1 MKNLIITL
9 TLLLTH
15 FLSYSQQQFY
25 TPVDVYV
32 INQGGCPYA
41 LTDTYNSP
49 AGAGNMTLTSIDS
62 MGFQNVHH
70 YVINDT
76 VYPITLTVCLY
87 VGATQAPFPP
97 QTPQCI
103 TQVLNSGVAL
113 TLVADCSI
121 LGIESLTN
129 KTDKN
134 IIKVTD
140 LSGRECQIERGKY
153 LIIYY
158 TDGTFDKVYI
168 ND

>member
-1 MKNLIITL
+1 MKNL
-9 TLLLTH
+9 LLSLIFGLISLMT
-15 FLSYSQQQFY
+15 FSQ
-25 TPVDVYV
+25 TPVNVFV
-32 INQGGCPYA
+32 LNQGGCPYA
-41 LTDTYNSP
+41 LTDTYVSP
-49 AGAGNMTLTSIDS
+49 AGAGNMTLNYIDS

-121 LGIESLTN
+121 LDINEITRLN
-129 KTDKN
+129 KQVV
-134 IIKVTD
+134 KVVD
-140 LSGRECQIERGKY
+140 LMGRETSIVSNQP
-153 LIIYY
+153 LIYVY
-158 TDGTFDKVYI
+158 SDGSKEIRYI
-168 ND
+168 NE

>member
-1 MKNLIITL
+1 MKNL
-9 TLLLTH
+9 LLSLI
-15 FLSYSQQQFY
+15 FGLLSFMTFSQ
-25 TPVDVYV
+25 TPVNVYV

-41 LTDTYNSP
+41 LTDTYVSP

-121 LGIESLTN
+121 LDINELTGNSKQLISVVDLMGRDTKVQPN
-129 KTDKN
+129 KLLVYTYSDGSKE
-134 IIKVTD
+134 IK
-140 LSGRECQIERGKY
+140 
-153 LIIYY
+153 
-158 TDGTFDKVYI
+158 YI
-168 ND
+168 NE

>member
-1 MKNLIITL
+1 MKNL
-9 TLLLTH
+9 LLT
-15 FLSYSQQQFY
+15 FIFGLISLMTFSQ
-25 TPVDVYV
+25 TPVNVFV
-32 INQGGCPYA
+32 LNQGGCPYA
-41 LTDTYNSP
+41 LTDTYVSP
-49 AGAGNMTLTSIDS
+49 AGAGNMTLNYIDS

-121 LGIESLTN
+121 LDINEIIPLN
-129 KTDKN
+129 KQVV
-134 IIKVTD
+134 KVVD
-140 LSGRECQIERGKY
+140 LMGRETSIMLNQS
-153 LIIYY
+153 LIYIYN
-158 TDGTFDKVYI
+158 DGTTDRVYI
-168 ND
+168 KE

>member
-1 MKNLIITL
+1 MKNL
-9 TLLLTH
+9 LLSFIFGL
-15 FLSYSQQQFY
+15 LSFMTFSQ
-25 TPVDVYV
+25 TPVNVFV
-32 INQGGCPYA
+32 LNQGGCPYA
-41 LTDTYNSP
+41 LTDTYVSP
-49 AGAGNMTLTSIDS
+49 AGAGNMTLNYIDS

-121 LGIESLTN
+121 LDINEITPV
-129 KTDKN
+129 KKQVV
-134 IIKVTD
+134 KVVD
-140 LSGRECQIERGKY
+140 LMGRETSIVSKQP
-153 LIIYY
+153 LIYVY
-158 TDGTFDKVYI
+158 SDGSKEIRYI
-168 ND
+168 NE

>member
-1 MKNLIITL
+1 MKNL
-9 TLLLTH
+9 LLT
-15 FLSYSQQQFY
+15 FIFGLISLMTFSQ
-25 TPVDVYV
+25 TPVNVFV
-32 INQGGCPYA
+32 LNQGGCPYA
-41 LTDTYNSP
+41 LTDTYVSP
-49 AGAGNMTLTSIDS
+49 AGAGNMTLNYIDS

-121 LGIESLTN
+121 LDINEITRLN
-129 KTDKN
+129 KQVV
-134 IIKVTD
+134 KVVD
-140 LSGRECQIERGKY
+140 LMGRETSIVFNQP
-153 LIIYY
+153 LIYVY
-158 TDGTFDKVYI
+158 SDGSKEIRYI
-168 ND
+168 NE

>member
-1 MKNLIITL
+1 MKNL
-9 TLLLTH
+9 LLSLI
-15 FLSYSQQQFY
+15 FGLLSYMTFSQ

-41 LTDTYNSP
+41 LTDTYVSL

-103 TQVLNSGVAL
+103 TQVLNSGAAL

-121 LGIESLTN
+121 LDINEHTPVN
-129 KTDKN
+129 KQVV
-134 IIKVTD
+134 KVVD
-140 LSGRECQIERGKY
+140 LMGRETTIMFNQPM
-153 LIIYY
+153 IYVY
-158 TDGTFDKVYI
+158 SDGSQEIRYI
-168 ND
+168 KE

>member
-1 MKNLIITL
+1 MKNL
-9 TLLLTH
+9 LLSLI
-15 FLSYSQQQFY
+15 FGLLSFMTFSQ
-25 TPVDVYV
+25 TPVNVYV

-41 LTDTYNSP
+41 LTDTYVSP

-70 YVINDT
+70 YIINDT

-121 LGIESLTN
+121 LDINEITPV
-129 KTDKN
+129 KKQ
-134 IIKVTD
+134 IVKVVD
-140 LSGRECQIERGKY
+140 LMGRETSIVSNQP
-153 LIIYY
+153 LIYVY
-158 TDGTFDKVYI
+158 SDGTTERVYVEK
-168 ND
+168 

>member
-1 MKNLIITL
+1 MKNL
-9 TLLLTH
+9 LLT
-15 FLSYSQQQFY
+15 FIFGLISLMTFSQ
-25 TPVDVYV
+25 TPVNVFV
-32 INQGGCPYA
+32 LNQGGCPYA
-41 LTDTYNSP
+41 LTDTYVSP
-49 AGAGNMTLTSIDS
+49 AGAGNMTLNYIDS

-121 LGIESLTN
+121 LDINEITRLN
-129 KTDKN
+129 KQVV
-134 IIKVTD
+134 KVVD
-140 LSGRECQIERGKY
+140 LMGRETSIVSNQP
-153 LIIYY
+153 LIYVY
-158 TDGTFDKVYI
+158 SDGSKEIRYI
-168 ND
+168 NE